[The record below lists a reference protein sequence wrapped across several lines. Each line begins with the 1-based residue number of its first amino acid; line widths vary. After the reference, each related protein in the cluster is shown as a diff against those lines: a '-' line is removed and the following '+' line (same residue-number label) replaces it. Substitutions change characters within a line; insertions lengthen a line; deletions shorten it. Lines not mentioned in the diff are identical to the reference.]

1 MLQIRAPELSRY
13 SDEPRQLPSGGL
25 GKNAFLHLGFEPR
38 RGRTILVE
46 LERRAP
52 LLVQQALYW
61 DDEMPAL
68 PCVSIISNAG
78 GILQGDRYA
87 IEIDLAKNAEAH
99 ITTQAATKIHE
110 MDANFASQTQDI
122 TLAANSYLE
131 YLPLPVIPHKNARF
145 LSHTRIRIDP
155 TATLLYSEILMPGRK
170 YYGEGEIFAYD
181 LFSAAVHA
189 ERLDGKALFVEKFV
203 IEPRQLDVRNPAVM
217 GSFDVFANVLLL
229 TPKDHADR
237 LLEQVDPVFD
247 EREGWAAGASRLPND
262 AGLIFKVL
270 GRETQ
275 IVRAK
280 VREFWSRVR
289 LEVKGIPVPQEFLW
303 E

>member
-1 MLQIRAPELSRY
+1 MHAPELARY
-13 SDEPRQLPSGGL
+13 SDEPKQLRSGGF
-25 GKNAFLHLGFEPR
+25 GKNASLQLGFER
-38 RGRTILVE
+38 RGGRTALIKLD
-46 LERRAP
+46 RRAP

-61 DDEMPAL
+61 DEEMPAL

-87 IEIDLAKNAEAH
+87 IAIDLAEGSEAH
-99 ITTQAATKIHE
+99 VTTQAATKIHE

-131 YLPLPVIPHKNARF
+131 YLPLPVIPHKNCRF
-145 LSHTRIRIDP
+145 ISHTRIRIDP

-170 YYGEGEIFAYD
+170 YYASGELFAYD
-181 LFSAAVHA
+181 LFSAAVQA
-189 ERLDGKALFVEKFV
+189 ERLDGQALFAEKFV
-203 IEPRQLDVRNPAVM
+203 IEPESSDIRNAAVM
-217 GSFDVFANVLLL
+217 GEFDVFANVLLL
-229 TPKDHADR
+229 TPKIHADR
-237 LLEQVDPVFD
+237 LFEQVDPVFD
-247 EREGWAAGASRLPND
+247 AREGWAAGASRLPGD

-270 GRETQ
+270 GMETQ

-289 LEVKGIPVPQEFLW
+289 REVKGVPIPEEFLW